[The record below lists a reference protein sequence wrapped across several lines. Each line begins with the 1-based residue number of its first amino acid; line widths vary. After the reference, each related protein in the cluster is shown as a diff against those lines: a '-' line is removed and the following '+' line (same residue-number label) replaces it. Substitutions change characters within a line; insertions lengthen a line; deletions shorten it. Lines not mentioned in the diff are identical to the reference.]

1 MKRYIKLQSNVND
14 ALRSKCIKPMGLQQE
29 QLIVGSQ
36 GKLFTAGMVFK
47 LVEEI
52 TLEVLH
58 SKQQPTGSLGID
70 VIEN

>member
-1 MKRYIKLQSNVND
+1 
-14 ALRSKCIKPMGLQQE
+14 MGLQQE

-47 LVEEI
+47 LDEEI